1 MQINLGQA
9 EQIVRG
15 IIGAGLIIVTGLGA
29 FSGVWQVFAVAVGS
43 IGVFTAS
50 AGFCPLYRLLGIGR
64 SAEPARQP
72 VRSTPPR

>member
-15 IIGAGLIIVTGLGA
+15 VVGAGLILMTGLGA
-29 FSGVWQVFAVAVGS
+29 LHGVWQVLAVVVGS

-50 AGFCPLYRLLGIGR
+50 AAYCPLYQALGLGR
-64 SAEPARQP
+64 RESRRRHHVA
-72 VRSTPPR
+72 

>member
-15 IIGAGLIIVTGLGA
+15 VVGAGLILMTGAGAIVGLWKVA
-29 FSGVWQVFAVAVGS
+29 AVAMGA

-50 AGFCPLYRLLGIGR
+50 AGHCPVYRILGLGR
-64 SAEPARQP
+64 PEQTRRPA
-72 VRSTPPR
+72 